1 MAAHLS
7 ALQPHPD
14 TPQPLVRGLCASAE
28 RSPVGLLFE
37 YRLSGNLEAL
47 ALPAAGSGGRRDGL
61 WRHSCF
67 EAFVTRASAPGAEY
81 VEFNFAPQGDW
92 AAYRFGHYREG
103 MTPLA
108 LERPPRLQARRTA
121 EELVLTATVAL
132 AGVAT
137 LPDVAA
143 LRVALAAVIEDGD
156 GRLSYWALKHAPGR
170 PDFHHAD
177 GFLLE
182 LDGVP

>member
-7 ALQPHPD
+7 ALQPHSD
-14 TPQPLVRGLCASAE
+14 TPQPLVRSLSAGAA
-28 RSPVGLLFE
+28 RSPVGLRFE
-37 YRLSGNLEAL
+37 YRLSGKLGEL
-47 ALPAAGSGGRRDGL
+47 ALPAVGSGRRRDGL

-67 EAFVTRASAPGAEY
+67 EAFVVRASAAAPEY
-81 VEFNFAPQGDW
+81 LEFNFAPQGDW

-108 LERPPRLQARRTA
+108 LERAPRLEARRTA

-132 AGVAT
+132 AGVSI
-137 LPDVAA
+137 LPDGAA
-143 LRVALAAVIEDGD
+143 LRVALAAVIEDGG
-156 GRLSYWALKHAPGR
+156 GRLSYWALKHPPGK

-177 GFLLE
+177 GFLLQ